1 MRWHCLDA
9 SSVARGLVAALILLA
24 VSSSAQATNCLAAL
38 DLEDEPRF
46 YECDFKTDQGV
57 PLEGTLS
64 FGDPDGDSF
73 TVSFDL
79 ADTGPVVG
87 YCTCQARAGF
97 QVAQFGASRSFA
109 CVTPLAVNLA
119 ESMEGP
125 LTGNGKKINKGQ
137 VLSILSV
144 ETDGAADLMRLRF
157 RCKSEKS
164 KKNKK

>member
-1 MRWHCLDA
+1 MRWHCLGA
-9 SSVARGLVAALILLA
+9 SSAVQGLVAAVILVA
-24 VSSSAQATNCLAAL
+24 VSSSAQATNCLVAL
-38 DLEDEPRF
+38 DLEDEARL
-46 YECDFKTDQGV
+46 YECDFKSDQGD

-64 FGDPDGDSF
+64 FGDPNGDSF

-79 ADTGPVVG
+79 AETGAVVG

-109 CVTPLAVNLA
+109 CVTPLADGLA
-119 ESMEGP
+119 ESMEGQ

-144 ETDGAADLMRLRF
+144 GTDGAADLMRLRF